1 MYLEKH
7 QTLSEDGERVLCR
20 AWRVHDDGTRESV
33 LVVLPAAE
41 RPSRS
46 NLDRLTHEYE
56 LKDELERAWAA
67 RPLELVHDGDRAMLV
82 LEDPGGEPLDRLAGR
97 PLEAG
102 EFLRIA
108 IPLVVALRRVHERG
122 LIHKDIKP
130 ANVLVNLAGGGAW
143 LTGFAIASRLT
154 REHRLPE
161 PPQVIAGTLAYMA
174 PEQTGR
180 MNRSVNS
187 RSDLYAL
194 GVTFYELLTGGLPF
208 TASDPIELIHRHLA
222 REAIPP
228 RDRVEAVPAQLSAMV
243 MKLLTKT
250 AEERYQTA
258 AGVEA
263 DLRKCLAAWEATD
276 HIDEFPLGEQDAT
289 DRLITPEKLY
299 GRERE
304 IATLLEAFDRV
315 VTHGKS
321 ELVLVTGYSGIGK
334 SSVVN
339 ELHKAIVL
347 PRGIFIS
354 GKFDLRLKDIPYST
368 LAQAFQGLI
377 RQILSGGEE
386 DIGRWRNAIQE
397 VVGNHAGLLT
407 DLIPELVR
415 LIGPQPPVAALSPAE
430 TTLRLQLVFQRF
442 VSVFA
447 RPEHPLV
454 IFVDD
459 LQWLDPATLTLVQY
473 LITHRDTR
481 HLLLIGAYRDN
492 EVGPEHPLTLALASV
507 RQTDTPMSE
516 VRLGPLSTEDINK
529 LCCDALR
536 CEPADV
542 RALALAVHRQTGGNA
557 FFVVQFLTSLAEERL
572 LTFDRRKRAWT
583 WDLDVI
589 AGKGSTDNLLDLMIG
604 RLRRLP
610 DATQEALKLLAC
622 LGTQA
627 DFSTLAIVHG
637 GSEDGARSTSDV
649 IAANARMHGSFRA
662 AVEAGTIISQEG
674 KYRFLHDR
682 AQEAAYALIPAQSR
696 AGLHL
701 RIGRLLASG
710 TAPEKIA
717 ERIFDIVNQFNQ
729 GLPLISARVERQRVA
744 ELNLQAGRKA
754 KASSAYA
761 SACHYLA
768 AGMDVLAEGAWED
781 CYDLILELYLERAE
795 CEILSSKLDLAAAL
809 IEELLR
815 KGRSKTDRAEAC
827 RLRMLLELKRGD
839 YAPAVRTALEYL
851 RMFNLDLPERPT
863 PEQVRAEYDEVR
875 RTLGDRSIA
884 SLVDLPLMAD
894 PEMRAVMKLF
904 NALGEVAYHSDSRL
918 FQMIACCMV
927 KLTLRH
933 GTTEFSTIAYASLG
947 IVLGPVFHLFRDG
960 EEFGRLAVAVSE
972 RHGFTAPKAGAH
984 FLMQMAVL
992 WTRPIDHA
1000 LTCLEAAARS
1010 ARETGEMVYACYTRQ
1025 HRLTDLMARGDPL
1038 DEIWRE
1044 SVAAL
1049 DFVRKYKFGQVVV
1062 LSIQDFVQSLRGQA
1076 RGANRVDGAALEAR
1090 VLRSGVAVVACFHW
1104 ILQLQRQFLLGDP
1117 DMALVFAAKAKPLL
1131 WSARLNI
1138 QSVDYCLYHSL
1149 ALAAVIPT
1157 ASPERQA
1164 ELREALTENLHS
1176 LERWAASCPETFSHK
1191 HTLVAAEAAR
1201 LEGREFE
1208 AMRLYEQTIRSASA
1222 NGFIHDEAIAYEL
1235 AARFYAAHGFDK
1247 IAEVHLL
1254 QARSC
1259 YVRWGAEA
1267 KVRQLDQQYPQLQQE
1282 RSLANTT
1289 SMIAVPVEN
1298 LDLATVIK
1306 VSQSVSGELVLEK
1319 LIDRLMRAAIEHA
1332 GAQRGLLINPRNDG
1346 LTIEAEATTRGG
1358 DLTVKLDGSAV
1369 SARAL
1374 PETVVKYVARTQET
1388 VILDDALSKNP
1399 FSADPYIAERRPRSV
1414 LCLPLVTQ
1422 GKFIGILYLENNL
1435 TPNVFNA
1442 GRVTVLKVLAS
1453 QAAISLE
1460 NTRLYR
1466 DLAEREAKIRRL
1478 INSNIIGIFFW
1489 NFDGRILDANDAF
1502 LRMVQYDREDL
1513 VAGRMRWTE
1522 MTPPDWRDRNNLR
1535 IETHKNSG
1543 HFPPFEKEYTRKDGT
1558 RVPVLMGEATFE
1570 EGGNEGVAYVLDLR
1584 ERKRAEEALRDG
1596 EQALRRSEAYLA
1608 EAQRLSHSGVSAFNE
1623 TAVLYG
1629 SEETY
1634 RIWGFDPAQGVPT
1647 LEAVFQ
1653 RIHPDDRDRLNAEV
1667 RRAVSEKR
1675 GYTTAYRIV
1684 LPDGT
1689 IKHLETIGRPE
1700 FSASGELVEI
1710 VTTQIDVTERRR
1722 AQHEH
1727 ERLRQ
1732 LESDLAHMN
1741 RLSMMGELT
1750 ASLAHEIKQPI
1761 AAARNNARAALN
1773 FLDARPPDLDE
1784 VTEALDCIVG
1794 DADRAAQIIDRIRD
1808 HIKKAPPQ
1816 KDRFDLNGAIN
1827 EVIVLARGEITKNG
1841 VSVDTDLAEGALL
1854 VEGDRVQ
1861 LQQVILNLILN
1872 AVEAMGSIQEEPR
1885 KLTISSEQTTANG
1898 VVVAVRDTG
1907 SGIHPEH
1914 VERVFEAFYTTKSS
1928 GVGMGLSICR
1938 SIIDAHGGRLWAET
1952 NEPRGA
1958 LLRFILPVAEASS
1971 AQTKFAVEQNAQRH
1985 SGLH

>member
-1 MYLEKH
+1 
-7 QTLSEDGERVLCR
+7 
-20 AWRVHDDGTRESV
+20 
-33 LVVLPAAE
+33 
-41 RPSRS
+41 
-46 NLDRLTHEYE
+46 
-56 LKDELERAWAA
+56 
-67 RPLELVHDGDRAMLV
+67 
-82 LEDPGGEPLDRLAGR
+82 
-97 PLEAG
+97 
-102 EFLRIA
+102 
-108 IPLVVALRRVHERG
+108 
-122 LIHKDIKP
+122 
-130 ANVLVNLAGGGAW
+130 
-143 LTGFAIASRLT
+143 
-154 REHRLPE
+154 
-161 PPQVIAGTLAYMA
+161 
-174 PEQTGR
+174 
-180 MNRSVNS
+180 
-187 RSDLYAL
+187 
-194 GVTFYELLTGGLPF
+194 
-208 TASDPIELIHRHLA
+208 
-222 REAIPP
+222 
-228 RDRVEAVPAQLSAMV
+228 

-289 DRLITPEKLY
+289 DRLIIPEKLY

-304 IATLLEAFDRV
+304 IATLLGKLFDRV

-321 ELVLVTGYSGIGK
+321 ELVLVTGHSGIGK

-377 RQILSGGEE
+377 RQVLSGGEE
-386 DIGRWRNAIQE
+386 DIGRWRNAIRE
-397 VVGNHAGLLT
+397 AVGNHAGLLT

-516 VRLGPLSTEDINK
+516 VRLGPLSTEDINR

-637 GSEDGARSTSDV
+637 GSEDGPRSTSDV

-781 CYDLILELYLERAE
+781 CYDLTLELYLERAE
-795 CEILSSKLDLAAAL
+795 CEILSSKLDLAAAI

-839 YAPAVRTALEYL
+839 YAPAVRTALECL

-875 RTLGDRSIA
+875 QTLGDRSIA

-947 IVLGPVFHLFRDG
+947 IVLGPVFRLFRDG

-972 RHGFTAPKAGAH
+972 RHRFIAPKAGAH

-992 WTRPIDHA
+992 WTRPIGQA
-1000 LTCLEAAARS
+1000 LICLEAAARS

-1038 DEIWRE
+1038 DEVWRE

-1157 ASPERQA
+1157 ASPEGQA

-1222 NGFIHDEAIAYEL
+1222 NGFIHDEAIAYEI
-1235 AARFYAAHGFDK
+1235 AARFYAAHGFDR

-1267 KVRQLDQQYPQLQQE
+1267 KVRQLDQQYPRIQPE
-1282 RSLANTT
+1282 RFLANTT
-1289 SMIAVPVEN
+1289 SMIALPVEN

-1319 LIDRLMRAAIEHA
+1319 LIDRLMRAAIELA
-1332 GAQRGLLINPRNDG
+1332 GAQRGLLINPRNDK

-1374 PETVVKYVARTQET
+1374 PETVVKYVALTQET

-1399 FSADPYIAERRPRSV
+1399 FSADPYISERRTRSV
-1414 LCLPLVTQ
+1414 LCLPLITR
-1422 GKFIGILYLENNL
+1422 GKLIGILYLENNL

-1466 DLAEREAKIRRL
+1466 GLEEREAKIRRL
-1478 INSNIIGIFFW
+1478 VDSNILGIFFW

-1502 LRMVQYDREDL
+1502 LRMVQYDCEDL
-1513 VAGRMRWTE
+1513 TEGRMRWTE
-1522 MTPPDWRDRNNLR
+1522 MTPPEWRDRNNLR
-1535 IETHKNSG
+1535 IETHRSSG
-1543 HFPPFEKEYTRKDGT
+1543 HFPPFEKEYTRKDGS
-1558 RVPVLMGEATFE
+1558 RVPVLMGETTFE
-1570 EGGNEGVAYVLDLR
+1570 EGGDEGVAYVLDLR
-1584 ERKRAEEALRDG
+1584 ERKRAGRGASGRLNKPEV
-1596 EQALRRSEAYLA
+1596 LRRSEAYLA

-1634 RIWGFDPAQGVPT
+1634 RIWGFDPAQGVPS

-1885 KLTISSEQTTANG
+1885 KLTISSNQTTANG

-1971 AQTKFAVEQNAQRH
+1971 AQTKFAVEQNA
-1985 SGLH
+1985 